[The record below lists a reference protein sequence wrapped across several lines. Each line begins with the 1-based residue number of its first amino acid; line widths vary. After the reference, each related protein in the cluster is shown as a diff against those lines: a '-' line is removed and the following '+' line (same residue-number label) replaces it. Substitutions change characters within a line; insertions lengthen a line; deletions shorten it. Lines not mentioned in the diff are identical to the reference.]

1 MLYFDMYAKV
11 NSFRKNIQI
20 RNDEFESVH
29 LHLKFLFQMN
39 VQATS
44 HNMLWFNDI
53 KARNARGS
61 DNSLQD

>member
-1 MLYFDMYAKV
+1 MTVNADALVDFVIIITYILYYDTYAKV

-39 VQATS
+39 V
-44 HNMLWFNDI
+44 
-53 KARNARGS
+53 
-61 DNSLQD
+61 